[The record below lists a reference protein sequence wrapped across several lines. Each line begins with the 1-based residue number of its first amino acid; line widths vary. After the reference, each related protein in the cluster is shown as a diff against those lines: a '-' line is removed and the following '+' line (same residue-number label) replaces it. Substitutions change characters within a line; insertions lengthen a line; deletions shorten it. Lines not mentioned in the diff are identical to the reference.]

1 MFRINSYILIIIGI
15 GLILSSIW
23 DYKVLNKFTCVTRD
37 QKGMFKKISPIFF
50 KINKIR
56 NYWDGLVGIILLL
69 IGLYSVITD
78 KDLSDIIHDIF
89 YKYNDVII
97 NNELENLHELRRITE
112 SAKSQKE

>member
-1 MFRINSYILIIIGI
+1 MFRINSYIFIIIGI

-89 YKYNDVII
+89 YKNKKD
-97 NNELENLHELRRITE
+97 
-112 SAKSQKE
+112 KKDKEDKEDKKDKEDKEDKKDKK